1 MERESL
7 EMDVVF
13 VGAGPANLS
22 GALHLAGLVSDHN
35 DGVANGKREG
45 QPLGDIQIAVIEKG
59 AAVGAHILSGAVMDP
74 RGLAELIP
82 DFVERG
88 APLETPVNEDHFLY
102 LTNKHAIRAPITP
115 PPLKNHGYYI
125 VSLNR
130 LTAWLGEQCEE
141 AGVNIFPEFP
151 GAEMLYD
158 ERDRVL
164 GVRTGDKGIDAEGK
178 PKANFEPG
186 VDLFAKVTV
195 LGEGVRGSL
204 TKKLIQRLGLDQ
216 GREPQIYSLGVKE
229 LWELPDDRYPT
240 GRVTHTLGF
249 PSDQWTYGGGW
260 IYGMQNRI
268 LNLGYVTGLD
278 YRDPLIDPHA
288 EFQRYKTHPYVA
300 RLLSGGKMI
309 RYGAKAIATGGLHA
323 VPQLYADGVLLT
335 GDSAGFLNGARL
347 KGIHTAIKSGMLA
360 AETIFEAL
368 VSNDF
373 SASKLKSYD
382 QRVKESWIT
391 PELRRYRNF
400 HAGFRHGRWLGMV
413 NAGLQYIT
421 GGRAWGLFD
430 RDHQEA
436 GHEAVQ
442 KLSGYGYHGDDPAQR
457 YKDLRFDGTL
467 TFNKVTDV
475 YHAAV
480 AHDEDQPAHLHVLDK
495 NICATR
501 CAEEY
506 GNPCQ
511 RFCPAAVYEMIEV
524 SEPSADR
531 GLRAGGP
538 REVVDAGGQSPRRQL
553 QINFSNCV
561 HCKTCDI
568 MDPYQIINWVTP
580 EGGGKRQDAGRCLF
594 FGGLLAVLG
603 LEVEGDCA
611 ADDFFERDARRLV
624 FDGVDVYARTRAALK
639 LLAALRGQNNQAVF

>member
-7 EMDVVF
+7 DMDVVF

-22 GALHLAGLVSDHN
+22 GALHLAQLVARHN
-35 DGVANGKREG
+35 EVVAGGKQQG
-45 QPLGDIQIAVIEKG
+45 TSLGDIEIGVIEKG
-59 AAVGAHILSGAVMDP
+59 ASVGAHILSGAVMDP
-74 RGLAELIP
+74 KALAELIP
-82 DFVERG
+82 DFIEQG
-88 APLETPVNEDHFLY
+88 APLESPVKEDHFLFLTEKHY
-102 LTNKHAIRAPITP
+102 LRSPLTP
-115 PPLKNHGYYI
+115 PPLMNHGYYI

-130 LTAWLGEQCEE
+130 LTAWLGEKCEA

-158 ERDRVL
+158 QSDRVI
-164 GVRTGDKGIDAEGK
+164 GVRTGDKGIDREGK
-178 PKANFEPG
+178 RKANFEPG
-186 VDLFAKVTV
+186 VDLHAKVTV

-204 TKKLIQRLGLDQ
+204 TKQLIQRLNLDE
-216 GREPQIYSLGVKE
+216 GREPQVYSIGVKE
-229 LWELPDDRYPT
+229 LWELPDDRYPA

-288 EFQRYKTHPYVA
+288 EFQRFKTHPFVA
-300 RLLSGGKMI
+300 RLLDGGRLI
-309 RYGAKAIATGGLHA
+309 RYGAKAIAAGGWHSM
-323 VPQLYADGVLLT
+323 PRLYADGVLLV
-335 GDSAGFLNGARL
+335 GDCAVFLNSARL

-368 VSNDF
+368 VAGDF
-373 SASKLKSYD
+373 SAAKLSSYED
-382 QRVKESWIT
+382 RVKNSWIT
-391 PELRRYRNF
+391 PELRKFRNF
-400 HAGFRHGRWLGMV
+400 HAGFRHGRCLGLA
-413 NAGLQYIT
+413 NAGLQFLT

-430 RDHQEA
+430 RDHAHA
-436 GHEAVQ
+436 GHEAMR
-442 KLSGYGYHGDDPAQR
+442 KLSAYGYHGDDAAQR
-457 YKDLRFDGTL
+457 YDGFRFDGKL

-475 YHAAV
+475 YHAAA
-480 AHDEDQPAHLHVLDK
+480 AHNEDQPAHLHVLDT

-511 RFCPAAVYEMIEV
+511 RFCPAAVYEMVEDGAA
-524 SEPSADR
+524 SPSTA
-531 GLRAGGP
+531 LAGDGHY
-538 REVVDAGGQSPRRQL
+538 AQNLTQSATHSRPRRRL

-580 EGGGKRQDAGRCLF
+580 EGGGGPDYKGM
-594 FGGLLAVLG
+594 
-603 LEVEGDCA
+603 
-611 ADDFFERDARRLV
+611 
-624 FDGVDVYARTRAALK
+624 
-639 LLAALRGQNNQAVF
+639 

>member
-22 GALHLAGLVSDHN
+22 GALHLARLVSEHN
-35 DGVANGKREG
+35 QKAVGSG
-45 QPLGDIQIAVIEKG
+45 QEAESKSLGEIQIAVIEKG
-59 AAVGAHILSGAVMDP
+59 SEVGGHILSGAVMDP

-82 DFVERG
+82 DFVAEG
-88 APLETPVNEDHFLY
+88 APLESPVKEDHFLY
-102 LTNKHAIRAPITP
+102 LTARRAIRSPITP
-115 PPLKNHGYYI
+115 PPLMNHGYYI

-130 LTAWLGEQCEE
+130 LTAWLGEKCEA

-158 ERDRVL
+158 KSDRVV
-164 GVRTGDKGIDAEGK
+164 GVRTGDKGIDKEGQRK
-178 PKANFEPG
+178 PNFEPG
-186 VDLFAKVTV
+186 VDLLAKVTV

-204 TKKLIQRLGLDQ
+204 AKKLVERLGLDE
-216 GREPQIYSLGVKE
+216 GRERQVYSLGVKE

-260 IYGMQNRI
+260 IYGMQNRVV
-268 LNLGYVTGLD
+268 NLGYVTGLD

-288 EFQRYKTHPYVA
+288 EFQRFKSHPFLA
-300 RLLSGGKMI
+300 KLLAGGKMI
-309 RYGAKAIATGGLHA
+309 RYGAKAIAVGGWHA
-323 VPQLYADGVLLT
+323 MPRLYADGVLIV
-335 GDSAGFLNGARL
+335 GDSGGFLNGARL
-347 KGIHTAIKSGMLA
+347 KGIHSAIKSGMLA
-360 AETIFEAL
+360 AETIFSAL
-368 VSNDF
+368 LAADF
-373 SASKLKSYD
+373 SASKL
-382 QRVKESWIT
+382 QNFETLVKGSWIT
-391 PELRRYRNF
+391 PELRHYRNF
-400 HAGFRHGRWLGMV
+400 HAGFRHGRWLGMA

-421 GGRAWGLFD
+421 GGRAWGIFD
-430 RDHQEA
+430 RDHQEP
-436 GHEAVQ
+436 GHEAMQ
-442 KLSGYGYHGDDPAQR
+442 KLSVYGYRGDDIAQR
-457 YKDLRFDGTL
+457 YKDLRFDGQL

-480 AHDEDQPAHLHVLDK
+480 AHNEDQPAHLHVLDT

-501 CAEEY
+501 CVEEY

-511 RFCPAAVYEMIEV
+511 RFCPAAVYEM
-524 SEPSADR
+524 ADN
-531 GLRAGGP
+531 G
-538 REVVDAGGQSPRRQL
+538 DGQRRL

-580 EGGGKRQDAGRCLF
+580 EGGGGPDYKGM
-594 FGGLLAVLG
+594 
-603 LEVEGDCA
+603 
-611 ADDFFERDARRLV
+611 
-624 FDGVDVYARTRAALK
+624 
-639 LLAALRGQNNQAVF
+639 

>member
-22 GALHLAGLVSDHN
+22 GALHLTRLVNEHN
-35 DGVANGKREG
+35 EAVASGTREG
-45 QPLGDIQIAVIEKG
+45 KPLGEIQIAVIEKG
-59 AAVGAHILSGAVMDP
+59 ATVGGHILSGAVMDP

-82 DFVERG
+82 DFVAAG
-88 APLETPVNEDHFLY
+88 APLESPVKEDHFLY
-102 LTNKHAIRAPITP
+102 LTSKHAIRSPIMP
-115 PPLKNHGYYI
+115 PPLMNHGYYI

-130 LTAWLGEQCEE
+130 LTAWLGEKCEA
-141 AGVNIFPEFP
+141 AGVNILPEFP

-158 ERDRVL
+158 REDRVL
-164 GVRTGDKGIDAEGK
+164 GVRTGDKGIDKEGK

-186 VDLFAKVTV
+186 VDLLAKVTV

-204 TKKLIQRLGLDQ
+204 TKKLVARLGLDE
-216 GREPQIYSLGVKE
+216 GREPQVYSLGVKE
-229 LWELPDDRYPT
+229 LWELPDGRYPA

-260 IYGMQNRI
+260 IYGMQNRVV
-268 LNLGYVTGLD
+268 NLGYVTGLD

-288 EFQRYKTHPYVA
+288 EFQRFKSHPFLA
-300 RLLSGGKMI
+300 KLLKGGKMI
-309 RYGAKAIATGGLHA
+309 RYGAKAIAAGGWHA
-323 VPQLYADGVLLT
+323 MPRLYADGVLIV
-335 GDSAGFLNGARL
+335 GDSAGFLNAARL
-347 KGIHTAIKSGMLA
+347 KGIHSAIKSGMLA
-360 AETIFEAL
+360 AETIFAAL
-368 VSNDF
+368 VAEDF
-373 SASKLKSYD
+373 SAARLQSFES
-382 QRVKESWIT
+382 RVKESWIT

-400 HAGFRHGRWLGMV
+400 HAAFSHGRWLGMA
-413 NAGLQYIT
+413 NAGLQYLT
-421 GGRAWGLFD
+421 GGRAWGIFD
-430 RDHQEA
+430 RVHQEP
-436 GHEAVQ
+436 GHEVMR
-442 KLSGYGYHGDDPAQR
+442 KLSAYGYRGDDAAQR
-457 YKDLRFDGTL
+457 YRDFKFDGQL

-480 AHDEDQPAHLHVLDK
+480 AHNEDQPAHLHVLDT

-511 RFCPAAVYEMIEV
+511 RFCPAAVYEM
-524 SEPSADR
+524 
-531 GLRAGGP
+531 
-538 REVVDAGGQSPRRQL
+538 VDNGDGQRRL

-580 EGGGKRQDAGRCLF
+580 EGGGGPDYKGM
-594 FGGLLAVLG
+594 
-603 LEVEGDCA
+603 
-611 ADDFFERDARRLV
+611 
-624 FDGVDVYARTRAALK
+624 
-639 LLAALRGQNNQAVF
+639 